1 MDFIDVHIICEE
13 KAYQMIKECI
23 EKHNKQ
29 NNDDFKPD
37 CFEQKENYFVLSWYS
52 IKWNPALNEIQSIE
66 NVLQGLPFDEEGYG
80 FRKIEVSPYKEIIET
95 WNSESIEPDVERRI
109 NG

>member
-1 MDFIDVHIICEE
+1 MDKDVHIICEE
-13 KAYQMIKECI
+13 KAYQMIKECM
-23 EKHNKQ
+23 EKHNKE

-37 CFEQKENYFVLSWYS
+37 CFEQKENYFVLSWYC

-66 NVLQGLPFDEEGYG
+66 NVLQGLPYDEKGYG
-80 FRKIEVSPYKEIIET
+80 FRKIEVSPYNEIIET
-95 WNSESIEPDVERRI
+95 WNSESIEPDIERRI